1 MSAKIEIRKGKTKLV
16 KLYFVL
22 EQRHK
27 DFNFVK
33 NIQKILRQAQDD
45 KSFNYNICQA
55 EALEAFILKFNSFLC

>member
-1 MSAKIEIRKGKTKLV
+1 MLSISAKIGIQKGKSKLG
-16 KLYFVL
+16 KLCFVL
-22 EQRHK
+22 TQRHK

-55 EALEAFILKFNSFLC
+55 EALEAFL

>member
-22 EQRHK
+22 AQRHK

-45 KSFNYNICQA
+45 KSFNYNNCKA

>member
-1 MSAKIEIRKGKTKLV
+1 MSAKIEIRKGKNKLV

-33 NIQKILRQAQDD
+33 NIQKILRLR
-45 KSFNYNICQA
+45 S
-55 EALEAFILKFNSFLC
+55 E